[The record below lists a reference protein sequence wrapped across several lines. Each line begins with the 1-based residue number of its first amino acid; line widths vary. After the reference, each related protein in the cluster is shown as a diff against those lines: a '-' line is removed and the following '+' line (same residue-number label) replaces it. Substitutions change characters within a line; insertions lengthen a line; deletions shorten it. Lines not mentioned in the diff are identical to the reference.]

1 MNHCMFD
8 GIRAMEFVNSWA
20 QVARGLP
27 LITPFFDKKKTPFS
41 DRTGGDVALKYLD
54 DGLSK
59 YVQEN

>member
-1 MNHCMFD
+1 MEGMFD
-8 GIRAMEFVNSWA
+8 GIGAMEFVNSWA
-20 QVARGLP
+20 QVARGLS
-27 LITPFFDKKKTPFS
+27 LIAPYL